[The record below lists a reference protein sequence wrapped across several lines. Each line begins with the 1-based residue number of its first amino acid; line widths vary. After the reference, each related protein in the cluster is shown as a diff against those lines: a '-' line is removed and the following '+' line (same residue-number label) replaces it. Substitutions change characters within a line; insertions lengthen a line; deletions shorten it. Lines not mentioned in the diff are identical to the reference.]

1 MVIVRHHYPPIG
13 GVLTH
18 AHASALAPEGT
29 RKRKGREGRKGSLG
43 KWAGTVGGWFKR
55 LPGGGYKP
63 LTMGGGLKQQIAVIC
78 ALCVYR
84 MDARLCDI
92 GRHAGQCGRGYC
104 ASALHRLLSG
114 RSEVAIPLAEPT
126 RPVGEAQE

>member
-1 MVIVRHHYPPIG
+1 MQGVQETAEVQGNVRDRSGVRGTG
-13 GVLTH
+13 G
-18 AHASALAPEGT
+18 E
-29 RKRKGREGRKGSLG
+29 RECWELG
-43 KWAGTVGGWFKR
+43 WAGGKTVQAAAEWSIR
-55 LPGGGYKP
+55 A

>member
-1 MVIVRHHYPPIG
+1 MC
-13 GVLTH
+13 
-18 AHASALAPEGT
+18 
-29 RKRKGREGRKGSLG
+29 KGRKGALG
-43 KWAGTVGGWFKR
+43 NRGWESGKGDQAAAEWSFR
-55 LPGGGYKP
+55 A

-114 RSEVAIPLAEPT
+114 RSEVAIPVAEPT